1 MADALLPVPPHV
13 EAWIGKELTE
23 DVGDF
28 DIEKGHIETTCSAV
42 EWNNPLYWDEE
53 AGNEITQGLICPPTM
68 LSVWL
73 RPHHWA
79 PGRTEEALP
88 LSVHFDL
95 KRELDLPEA
104 IITANE
110 LTFGEPVRPGDTL
123 TNKQTLVSISEPK
136 RNKLGLGRYWVIDV
150 VYTNQR
156 GEWVGTDSYDAFGYR
171 RDL

>member
-1 MADALLPVPPHV
+1 MAEELPEISDRVK
-13 EAWIGKELTE
+13 AWIGKELTE

-28 DIEKGHIETTCSAV
+28 EIEKGHIETNASAV
-42 EWNNPLYWDEE
+42 EWDNPLYWDDE
-53 AGNEITQGLICPPTM
+53 AAKELTNGQICPPTM

-79 PGRTEEALP
+79 PGRTGEALP

-95 KRELDLPEA
+95 KRELNLPEA

-110 LTFGEPVRPGDTL
+110 LSFGEPVRPGDTL
-123 TNKQTLVSISEPK
+123 TSKQTLLSISPPK

-150 VYTNQR
+150 VFTNQR
-156 GEWVGTDSYDAFGYR
+156 GEWVGTDSYNCFGYR
-171 RDL
+171 RDV

>member
-1 MADALLPVPPHV
+1 MAEELPEIPDRVK
-13 EAWIGKELTE
+13 AWIGKELTE

-28 DIEKGHIETTCSAV
+28 EIEKGHIETNASAV
-42 EWNNPLYWDEE
+42 EWDNPLYWDDE
-53 AGNEITQGLICPPTM
+53 AAKELTNGQICPPTM

-79 PGRTEEALP
+79 PGRTGEALP

-95 KRELDLPEA
+95 KRELNLPEA

-110 LTFGEPVRPGDTL
+110 LSFGEPVRPGDTL
-123 TNKQTLVSISEPK
+123 TSKQTLLSISPPK

-150 VYTNQR
+150 VFTNQH
-156 GEWVGTDSYDAFGYR
+156 GDWVGTDSYNCFGYR

>member
-1 MADALLPVPPHV
+1 MAEELPEIPDRVK
-13 EAWIGKELTE
+13 AWIGKELTE

-28 DIEKGHIETTCSAV
+28 EIEKGHIETNASAV
-42 EWNNPLYWDEE
+42 EWDNPLYWDDE
-53 AGNEITQGLICPPTM
+53 AAKELTNGQICPPTM

-79 PGRTEEALP
+79 PGRTGEALP

-95 KRELDLPEA
+95 KRELNLPEA

-110 LTFGEPVRPGDTL
+110 LSFGEPVRPGDTL
-123 TNKQTLVSISEPK
+123 TSKQTLLSISPPK

-150 VYTNQR
+150 VFTNQR
-156 GEWVGTDSYDAFGYR
+156 GEWVGTDSYNCFGYR
-171 RDL
+171 RDM

>member
-1 MADALLPVPPHV
+1 MAEELPEIPDRVK
-13 EAWIGKELTE
+13 AWIGKELTE

-28 DIEKGHIETTCSAV
+28 KIEKGHIETNASAV
-42 EWNNPLYWDEE
+42 EWDNPLYWDDE
-53 AGNEITQGLICPPTM
+53 AAKELTNGQICPPTM

-79 PGRTEEALP
+79 PGRTGEALP

-95 KRELDLPEA
+95 KRELNLPEA

-110 LTFGEPVRPGDTL
+110 LSFGEPVRPGDTL
-123 TNKQTLVSISEPK
+123 TSKQTLLSISPPK

-150 VYTNQR
+150 VFSNQR
-156 GEWVGTDSYDAFGYR
+156 GEWVGTDSYNCFGYR
-171 RDL
+171 RDT